1 MEKYGVV
8 EGKIAEDKVAGERAN
23 CPRCG
28 ECLEDGSGI
37 RKCPKCG
44 TEPFEN
50 GRDEDV

>member
-1 MEKYGVV
+1 MEKYGVSEKEV
-8 EGKIAEDKVAGERAN
+8 TSDKVAGERAV

-28 ECLEDGSGI
+28 ECLEDGTGV

-50 GRDEDV
+50 GRAEDV